1 MTGYGR
7 SDEHNDNLTLSVEI
21 RSLNS
26 RFLDFSTRLPS
37 QLAPFEDEAYKLV
50 KQRCIRGRVTLSA
63 KVEFV
68 PGSTNG
74 LIVNHDKLK
83 EYLTIVKEIQDTSG
97 QDDFPSIGDFLRLP
111 EILSNGTT
119 KNEDENEIKN
129 IFINAI
135 NNALNEME
143 KIRTSEGENIQIDI
157 NKRLQKLQETSD
169 KIKLMLEGNRD
180 LLLKRYNQKLK
191 DFIQDVKMDE
201 RRLYQEVVI
210 LCEKRDITEELVRLN
225 SHYDLFH
232 TYMNLE
238 EYNGKKLNFLLQE
251 IGREINTMTSKTD
264 NVKISHLA
272 VDMKDELEK
281 IREQVQN
288 IV

>member
-7 SDEHNDNLTLSVEI
+7 SDEHNDNLILSVEI

-37 QLAPFEDEAYKLV
+37 QLAPFEDEAYKLI
-50 KQRCIRGRVTLSA
+50 KQRCCRGRVTLSA

-68 PGSTNG
+68 PGSING
-74 LIVNHDKLK
+74 LTVNHDKLK
-83 EYLTIVKEIQDTSG
+83 EYLTVVKEIQNTSG
-97 QDDFPSIGDFLRLP
+97 QDDFPSIGDFLRIP
-111 EILSNGTT
+111 EIFSNGATD
-119 KNEDENEIKN
+119 DEYEIKDV
-129 IFINAI
+129 FINAL

-143 KIRTSEGENIQIDI
+143 RIRTSEGENIQVDI
-157 NKRLQKLQETSD
+157 NKRLQELKVAYE
-169 KIKLMLEGNRD
+169 KIQLISNGNRD
-180 LLLKRYNQKLK
+180 LVLERYHKKIK
-191 DFIQDVKMDE
+191 DLIQNVNLDE
-201 RRLYQEVVI
+201 SRLYQEVVI

-232 TYMNLE
+232 KYMNLE
-238 EYNGKKLNFLLQE
+238 ESNGKKLNFLLQE
-251 IGREINTMTSKTD
+251 FGREINTIGSKTD
-264 NVKISHLA
+264 NVEISHLA

-288 IV
+288 IL